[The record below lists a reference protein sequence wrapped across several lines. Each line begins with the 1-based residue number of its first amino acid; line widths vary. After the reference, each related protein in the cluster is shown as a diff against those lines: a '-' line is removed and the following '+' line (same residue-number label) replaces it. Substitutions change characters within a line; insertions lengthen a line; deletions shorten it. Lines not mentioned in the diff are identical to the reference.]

1 MQDFG
6 KLLKIIGQRCRWS
19 RKRKNVK
26 IRQIAESLNINP
38 ATVSKF
44 ENGKIASFQLFAFYV
59 IVLHTELKDII
70 WGD

>member
-26 IRQIAESLNINP
+26 IRQIAESLKINP

-59 IVLHTELKDII
+59 IALHTELKDII